1 MRMRPAVRRLP
12 ATSGACRARAVQ
24 RIRHVEWFRDHVR
37 IAGMLFDGARG
48 IDAARPGLGLAFKRA
63 DAERCAV

>member
-1 MRMRPAVRRLP
+1 MRMRPA
-12 ATSGACRARAVQ
+12 ASGACRARAVQ
-24 RIRHVEWFRDHVR
+24 RVRHVEWFRDHVR
-37 IAGMLFDGARG
+37 IAGMPFDGARG

>member
-1 MRMRPAVRRLP
+1 M
-12 ATSGACRARAVQ
+12 Q
-24 RIRHVEWFRDHVR
+24 RIRHVEWFRDRVR
-37 IAGMLFDGARG
+37 IASMLFDGARG